1 MALHGYWILTSN
13 HRLFHFADEVS
24 EVEVGLPSHPISL
37 AMTRDGQGC
46 LVLGSGG
53 HVQAH
58 GTARA
63 LGDLAGLDLVA
74 PPVDIAAS
82 PTGVGYWVVD
92 SEGSVFSFGNAPF
105 LEGIPQVA
113 RSSTQAVRIEP
124 TADGNGYWIVDNR
137 GGVHC
142 FGSAPFHGSLAGSAE
157 LDGLRV
163 VDFAGG
169 SGDEGYLFL
178 DSDGRVHAVGD
189 VAHFGSPTGLGR
201 INAVGLISRPGG
213 YLVADS
219 RGALVAF
226 GDAANFGSTVGSG
239 LGVLAVA

>member
-1 MALHGYWILTSN
+1 M
-13 HRLFHFADEVS
+13 
-24 EVEVGLPSHPISL
+24 
-37 AMTRDGQGC
+37 
-46 LVLGSGG
+46 
-53 HVQAH
+53 
-58 GTARA
+58 
-63 LGDLAGLDLVA
+63 
-74 PPVDIAAS
+74 
-82 PTGVGYWVVD
+82 
-92 SEGSVFSFGNAPF
+92 
-105 LEGIPQVA
+105 
-113 RSSTQAVRIEP
+113 
-124 TADGNGYWIVDNR
+124 
-137 GGVHC
+137 
-142 FGSAPFHGSLAGSAE
+142 
-157 LDGLRV
+157 